1 MVIVQSLWVGDK
13 LSQME
18 QYSIK
23 SFLNTG
29 HEYHLYTYNKIK
41 GIPKGVKIKS
51 GNKIMPKKDIFKMQD
66 TFLPFSDIFRYK
78 LLYEKGN
85 YWVDLDMICL
95 KKLDFKEP
103 FIFSSERTIQ
113 KGAYKMVVKFVPN
126 IGVLKA
132 PPKSEFYRELFEKCM
147 EYHKKSKSKE
157 KITYMRLLREM
168 IDEYKYKKYVKPPKY
183 FCNLDWWDAKHAFC
197 ETTEFRNKY
206 GVKAKTLKNMFHGP
220 YTVHFW
226 RNLATNKYK
235 LDIDGEF
242 EDGTLWELMKD
253 IVDGKRIPKL
263 TKNKTKKRTKN
274 WSKKRINGN
283 LNNGC
288 KR

>member
-95 KKLDFKEP
+95 KKIRF
-103 FIFSSERTIQ
+103 
-113 KGAYKMVVKFVPN
+113 
-126 IGVLKA
+126 
-132 PPKSEFYRELFEKCM
+132 
-147 EYHKKSKSKE
+147 
-157 KITYMRLLREM
+157 
-168 IDEYKYKKYVKPPKY
+168 
-183 FCNLDWWDAKHAFC
+183 
-197 ETTEFRNKY
+197 
-206 GVKAKTLKNMFHGP
+206 
-220 YTVHFW
+220 
-226 RNLATNKYK
+226 
-235 LDIDGEF
+235 
-242 EDGTLWELMKD
+242 
-253 IVDGKRIPKL
+253 
-263 TKNKTKKRTKN
+263 
-274 WSKKRINGN
+274 
-283 LNNGC
+283 
-288 KR
+288 

>member
-183 FCNLDWWDAKHAFC
+183 FCNLAITSSCTPTRAASSTMLTGPQETSMHA
-197 ETTEFRNKY
+197 TTPPTPSRKPSERTTRRHNAGSLPWQPAY
-206 GVKAKTLKNMFHGP
+206 GFSPRIKNPPPG
-220 YTVHFW
+220 
-226 RNLATNKYK
+226 
-235 LDIDGEF
+235 
-242 EDGTLWELMKD
+242 
-253 IVDGKRIPKL
+253 
-263 TKNKTKKRTKN
+263 
-274 WSKKRINGN
+274 
-283 LNNGC
+283 
-288 KR
+288 